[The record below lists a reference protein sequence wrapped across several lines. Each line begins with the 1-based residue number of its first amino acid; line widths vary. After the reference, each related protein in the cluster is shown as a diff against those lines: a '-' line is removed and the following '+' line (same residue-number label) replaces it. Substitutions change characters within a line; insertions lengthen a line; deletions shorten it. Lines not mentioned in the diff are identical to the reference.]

1 MLINVPRLQSEHATV
16 VLELDRTVKLLE
28 IQHKLNKEYQ
38 EEVKM
43 NYIIVSK
50 VCISQGQSISYL
62 LNY

>member
-38 EEVKM
+38 EEV
-43 NYIIVSK
+43 S
-50 VCISQGQSISYL
+50 
-62 LNY
+62 